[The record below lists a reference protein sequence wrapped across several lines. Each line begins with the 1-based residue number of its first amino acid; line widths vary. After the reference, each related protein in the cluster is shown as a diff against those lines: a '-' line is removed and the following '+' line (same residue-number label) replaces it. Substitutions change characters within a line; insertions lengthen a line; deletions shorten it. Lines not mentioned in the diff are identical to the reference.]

1 MATPGAPG
9 GGRWRGGERGTRRPA
24 QQGRRTATDQA
35 GRAAKPPDGDGQ
47 HMAAGVAGSRRRT
60 GPRRPAREKAHT
72 QPWAAPLGKSPF
84 RVRRPRARTQPSPQ
98 SEPARPG
105 TSSRRPEQTGPDQTG
120 PDRTGP
126 ERTGPDQ
133 SGPDR
138 TRPDRTGPDRAGPDR
153 NRTRPDRTR
162 PDRTRPDRT
171 RPDQTGPE
179 RTGPDQTGPDQT
191 GPDRTGPERT
201 GPERTGPERT
211 GPDQTGQA
219 SPRPACPAT
228 RRKRLR
234 TALGCPAA
242 DHFRGETKMIGWP
255 TRTARA
261 GPDRR
266 TRTERPA
273 QDSRGR
279 AGPTGARKKAR
290 RTWRAFRVLFGGS
303 LRIWRQSARKR

>member
-1 MATPGAPG
+1 
-9 GGRWRGGERGTRRPA
+9 
-24 QQGRRTATDQA
+24 
-35 GRAAKPPDGDGQ
+35 
-47 HMAAGVAGSRRRT
+47 MAAGVAGSRRRT

-120 PDRTGP
+120 PD
-126 ERTGPDQ
+126 
-133 SGPDR
+133 
-138 TRPDRTGPDRAGPDR
+138 
-153 NRTRPDRTR
+153 
-162 PDRTRPDRT
+162 
-171 RPDQTGPE
+171 
-179 RTGPDQTGPDQT
+179 
-191 GPDRTGPERT
+191 
-201 GPERTGPERT
+201 RTGPERT